1 MTLPSVTVIVP
12 NWNGRQHLE
21 RCFGSLLD
29 LEYDGEVRLMM
40 IDNGSVDGS
49 LSLMRRRFGEVT
61 LIENRVNQ
69 GFAAA
74 CDAGA
79 ERAET
84 ELVAF
89 LNNDMRVERTWL
101 SELARSMAEEGAGC
115 AASLILSWDGRTVN
129 YAGGG
134 MNFHGI
140 GIQIGLGDPLL
151 AAHREPSATL
161 FACGGAMAIRRDLFL
176 SAGGFDPD
184 YFAYYEDVD
193 LGWRLW
199 LLGECV
205 RFVPSSVAYHHHSAT
220 SGRID
225 IHRLRLLQ
233 IRNPLYT
240 IFKNYEDEN
249 LRKVLPVAIL
259 LTLRRTK
266 YQLVLNDAQF
276 SLEEGCG
283 QRRGPLAR
291 FRARLAERL
300 DKARV
305 SRAGL
310 ADLLAISQLT
320 DRIKV
325 LSAKRREIQARRR
338 RADAEILPLFRDPL
352 WPAEAAEEYPGI
364 QQELLEFFDL
374 VEVFR

>member
-29 LEYDGEVRLMM
+29 LEYDGEVRLCM

-49 LSLMRRRFGEVT
+49 VGLMRRRFPQVT

-74 CDAGA
+74 CDKGA
-79 ERAET
+79 EQAES
-84 ELVAF
+84 ELIAF
-89 LNNDMRVERTWL
+89 LNNDMRVERGWL
-101 SELARSMAEEGAGC
+101 SELARAVAAEGVGC
-115 AASLILSWDGRTVN
+115 VASLILSWDGRTVN

-134 MNFHGI
+134 MNFHGM
-140 GIQIGLGDPLL
+140 GIQIGLGDPDL
-151 AAHREPSATL
+151 AAHQQPAETL
-161 FACGGAMAIRRDLFL
+161 FACGGAMVIKRDLFL
-176 SAGGFDPD
+176 SAGGFDRD

-199 LLGECV
+199 VLGERV
-205 RFVPSSVAYHHHSAT
+205 RFVPSSVVYHHHSAT
-220 SGRID
+220 SGKMD

-240 IFKNYEDEN
+240 IFKNYDDEN

-266 YQLVLNDAQF
+266 YQLTLSDAQF
-276 SLEEGCG
+276 SLEDGRG

-291 FRARLAERL
+291 LRARLAERFGR
-300 DKARV
+300 ARV

-320 DRIKV
+320 DRIKE
-325 LSAKRREIQARRR
+325 LSAKRSEIQTGRRR
-338 RADAEILPLFRDPL
+338 TDAEILPLFRDPL

-364 QQELLEFFDL
+364 QQELLEFFEL
-374 VEVFR
+374 EEVFR